1 MSREPID
8 RRKLIDETLCS
19 SANDL
24 CYYHDCRACGNQLPS
39 NYLRSYYDGGK
50 DDITEWTSWKR
61 TNNRVALQQIAG
73 SVSLLLDDIDEQW
86 KTFLPHHY
94 YTKTQ
99 QSYIA
104 ELRKV
109 RIISFWQYS

>member
-1 MSREPID
+1 LSREQID

-19 SANDL
+19 PTTDI
-24 CYYHDCRACGNQLPS
+24 CYYHDCRSCGNQLPS
-39 NYLRSYYDGGK
+39 NFLISYYDGDK
-50 DDITEWTSWKR
+50 DDITEWTSCKQ
-61 TNNRVALQQIAG
+61 TNKRVALQQITG
-73 SVSLLLDDIDEQW
+73 SVSLLLDEIDEQW
-86 KTFLPHHY
+86 KTFLSHHY

-109 RIISFWQYS
+109 RIISFSKYL